1 MNFNQYSKLGKSL
14 AICNLVD
21 LWVQTLEVYYGFD
34 GKKTL
39 SMGQYPEI
47 SLAQARDMRD
57 NARKL
62 LAEGIDPGVVK
73 NNQLKANAMMN

>member
-1 MNFNQYSKLGKSL
+1 
-14 AICNLVD
+14 
-21 LWVQTLEVYYGFD
+21 
-34 GKKTL
+34 
-39 SMGQYPEI
+39 MGQYPEI

>member
-1 MNFNQYSKLGKSL
+1 M
-14 AICNLVD
+14 A
-21 LWVQTLEVYYGFD
+21 
-34 GKKTL
+34 KKTL

-62 LAEGIDPGVVK
+62 LAEGIEPGVVK
-73 NNQLKANAMMN
+73 QSAKSERNYELSNSFEVVARELNKCLLVIIIMCKPFGSLRFI